1 MAGSAS
7 EVAADGELLSTV
19 RPADKSL
26 TAGLAV
32 SLGIFACVSLIL
44 GIVSVRGRLLQGS
57 AIAPA
62 HTGENADDA
71 KAGGV
76 ASVTNSAQLE
86 EGLAKLTRAWHAERR
101 PDPKLPAG
109 GNGRPRLDDARS
121 SRRSSSGSHLQLL
134 PEVVLVQP
142 RNTESSL

>member
-7 EVAADGELLSTV
+7 EVAADSELLSTV

-44 GIVSVRGRLLQGS
+44 GIVSVRGRLQGS

-62 HTGENADDA
+62 HTEENADDA

-109 GNGRPRLDDARS
+109 GNGRPRLGDARS